1 MAGIVKRKKTWMAIF
16 YLNGKKMIRT
26 TGVKIK
32 QQGYTARQLENLA
45 RQQAD
50 KIEAL
55 ARGDAMLDKQIDA
68 LRAASEAAGSG
79 ARIPSAH
86 DYFIAFKPEGGHQ
99 NISNAKRAHNLFLTH
114 LGADAAKR
122 LDRITRDMCQRFIDD
137 QSKTM
142 SAGTVKKF
150 RAHLSCVFNTAIR
163 DGLLTRSPW
172 AGVKLPKVD
181 TVHHEPFTREQIRTL
196 FTKLPPLWQD
206 MVKFCIYSGGQR
218 LGDVATM
225 KWSCIDLQNGII
237 RFSSNKTGLKIENP
251 ILPPLLNR
259 LKEIKAAAGEREE
272 YVFPHMAY
280 TYKTGRGHL
289 STEFTTLLKSL
300 SMYRQTAPP
309 EGGRKRK
316 GVLTSFHSLRS
327 FMVSSLNNIGIPSRL
342 VKAIVGHAD
351 NSDVEG
357 EYYYHASLSEK
368 TLAFQSFDK
377 WLMADTEEACPWLNR
392 PDYRKQA

>member
-1 MAGIVKRKKTWMAIF
+1 MAGIIKKDNTYYAIF
-16 YLNGKKMIRT
+16 YANGRKIKRS
-26 TGVKIK
+26 TGVKVK
-32 QQGYTARQLENLA
+32 QTGYTTRQLENMA

-50 KIEAL
+50 RLEAISS
-55 ARGDAMLDKQIDA
+55 GDALVDRQIDA
-68 LRAASEAAGSG
+68 LRAAAEAAGSG
-79 ARIPSAH
+79 AKVPTAY
-86 DYFIAFKPEGGHQ
+86 DYISNFKPAGGMQ
-99 NISNAKRAHNLFLTH
+99 NVSNAKRAHEQFLQYLRT
-114 LGADAAKR
+114 DATKR
-122 LDRITRDMCQRFIDD
+122 LDRITRDMCQGFIDQQAKD
-137 QSKTM
+137 R

-150 RAHLSCVFNTAIR
+150 RGHLACVFNTAVR

-172 AGVKLPKVD
+172 AGVKLPKAD

-300 SMYRQTAPP
+300 RMYRQTEPP

-351 NSDVEG
+351 KSDVEG